1 MITDDDAALKAVETG
16 SRNDPNVYG
25 LWLDQESSPTSE
37 PVDDLQARPS
47 KSSSI
52 TDEPQEVA
60 RSSRQEVDTNDLGEA
75 AVEEQMEESDMIE
88 VVTSLGATAKAVA
101 PPQPSRRFIFRS
113 TGPSSAAT
121 TAKAAAEASAA
132 AAAAAAEAAST
143 GSVTARPS
151 QGSRARTHTDWVSE
165 LARRSRRD

>member
-16 SRNDPNVYG
+16 SRNDPDVYG
-25 LWLDQESSPTSE
+25 LWLDQEPSPTSE
-37 PVDDLQARPS
+37 PADDL
-47 KSSSI
+47 
-52 TDEPQEVA
+52 PQEVA

-101 PPQPSRRFIFRS
+101 PPQPSRRFMFRS
-113 TGPSSAAT
+113 TGPSSAST
-121 TAKAAAEASAA
+121 TAKAAAKASAA
-132 AAAAAAEAAST
+132 AVAAAEAAST

-151 QGSRARTHTDWVSE
+151 QGSRARSHTDWVSE